1 MRCER
6 ARFAHHLTA
15 AADTARAA
23 PAVTQTLFANP
34 PPRASFGPSCSGPMH
49 DLTDL
54 YQSVILDHNRR
65 PRNYQV
71 LPTANRVGSGNN
83 PLCGDEVTVYVK
95 LDGDRIADI
104 SFQGSGCAISQA
116 SASLM
121 TVNLKGKTI
130 AEAEQIAG
138 DVMKLITS
146 GQVNED
152 EISDLSALAGVHQFP
167 ARIKCATLSWHA
179 ALNAAKGDPAPVTT
193 EKGSD

>member
-1 MRCER
+1 M
-6 ARFAHHLTA
+6 
-15 AADTARAA
+15 
-23 PAVTQTLFANP
+23 N
-34 PPRASFGPSCSGPMH
+34 

-65 PRNYQV
+65 PRNYSV

-95 LDGDRIADI
+95 LDGDKIADI

-121 TVNLKGKTI
+121 TVNLKGKTV
-130 AEAEQIAG
+130 AEAEAIAG
-138 DVMKLITS
+138 GVMNLIKS
-146 GQVNED
+146 GQVD
-152 EISDLSALAGVHQFP
+152 EAELSDLSALAGVHQFP

-179 ALNAAKGDPAPVTT
+179 ALNAAKGDAKPVTT